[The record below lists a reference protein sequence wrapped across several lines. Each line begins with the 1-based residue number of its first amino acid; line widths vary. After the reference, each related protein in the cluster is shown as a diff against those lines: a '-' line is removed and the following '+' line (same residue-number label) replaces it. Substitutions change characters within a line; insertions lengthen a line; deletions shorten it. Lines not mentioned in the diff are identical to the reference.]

1 MSLPA
6 PVTPWQ
12 ELREPVTQKLLCLY
26 DPARGLLW
34 FRRRGVDT
42 LIDLHRFMAVTDF
55 VIQAR
60 ANEGLPVR
68 EG

>member
-1 MSLPA
+1 MTQQAPA
-6 PVTPWQ
+6 GWQ
-12 ELREPVTQKLLCLY
+12 EVREPVTQKLLCLY
-26 DPARGLLW
+26 DPARELLW

-55 VIQAR
+55 IERAR
-60 ANEGLPVR
+60 HEGLPVR